1 MTRSSVRE
9 YIGAIRE
16 RYVGAGRR
24 AKGKILDEATRVTG
38 YHRKALIRLLRP
50 GNGRGPARRRGR
62 PRRYG
67 PVEAEALKVA
77 WEATDRLC
85 SKRLQPFIS
94 ELVPILRRHG
104 ARCFTDEVEAQLR
117 QMSAT
122 TMDRL
127 LKPYRRT
134 GGRRAFST
142 TKPGSLLKASIP
154 IRTFADWHEDQPG
167 YLEMD
172 LVAHCGETTE
182 GFYLNTLSTVDIA
195 TGWVECQAVWGK
207 GQDRVR
213 GAVHHV
219 ARALPFPLRGLDSDN
234 GGEFINHHLYAY
246 CQRNEI
252 NFTRSRPYKKNDNA
266 HVEQKNWSVV
276 RRLVG
281 YDRYS
286 SKAALEGLQRIYSL
300 LGQYMNFFQPT
311 MKLQLKTR
319 HGAKV
324 HKVYDTAKTPYQRLV
339 VRRVLTH
346 GQRDALER
354 RYHRLN
360 PVQLLAQID
369 QALERLW
376 SLADL
381 PDHQQDSVTLLSE
394 ATTAVR

>member
-172 LVAHCGETTE
+172 LVAHCSRVPGSGVIRGRGSGERETTA
-182 GFYLNTLSTVDIA
+182 S
-195 TGWVECQAVWGK
+195 
-207 GQDRVR
+207 
-213 GAVHHV
+213 
-219 ARALPFPLRGLDSDN
+219 
-234 GGEFINHHLYAY
+234 
-246 CQRNEI
+246 
-252 NFTRSRPYKKNDNA
+252 
-266 HVEQKNWSVV
+266 
-276 RRLVG
+276 
-281 YDRYS
+281 
-286 SKAALEGLQRIYSL
+286 
-300 LGQYMNFFQPT
+300 
-311 MKLQLKTR
+311 
-319 HGAKV
+319 
-324 HKVYDTAKTPYQRLV
+324 
-339 VRRVLTH
+339 
-346 GQRDALER
+346 
-354 RYHRLN
+354 
-360 PVQLLAQID
+360 
-369 QALERLW
+369 
-376 SLADL
+376 SLAGKEESSRKEENSGQGKDG
-381 PDHQQDSVTLLSE
+381 PAGAIAQGGNG
-394 ATTAVR
+394 R